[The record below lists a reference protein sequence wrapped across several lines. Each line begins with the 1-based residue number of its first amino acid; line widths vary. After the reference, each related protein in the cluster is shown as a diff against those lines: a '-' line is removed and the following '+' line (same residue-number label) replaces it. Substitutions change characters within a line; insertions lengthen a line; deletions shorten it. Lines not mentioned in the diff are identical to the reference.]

1 MKRSH
6 SYGSALDYSYSDK
19 PISLAMIG
27 AGRAGEFHVKSLSI
41 NKQFELK
48 YIVDTDEDKA
58 NTLSGKVGCLFHH
71 DINWVLQLQLEQK
84 MLQIQHL
91 NLPRNVSNLA
101 DLLKNSI

>member
-58 NTLSGKVGCLFHH
+58 NSLSALTTKA
-71 DINWVLQLQLEQK
+71 QL
-84 MLQIQHL
+84 
-91 NLPRNVSNLA
+91 NAGYVSMSKHKA
-101 DLLKNSI
+101 HS